1 MADGAGALSSKTTCP
16 YCGVGCGVSGLVGE
30 GRTLSI
36 SGDAAH
42 PANAGR
48 LCSKGSAL
56 GATVGLEGR
65 LLHPMIGERQVNWP
79 TAIAHVAKAFQR
91 TIARHGPDSVAFY
104 VSGQLLTEDYYVAN
118 KLMKGFIGS
127 GNIDTNSRLCMA
139 SAVAAHKQAFGAD
152 LVPGCYEDLSLA
164 DLIVFSGHNA
174 AWTHPVL
181 FRRMEAAKAK
191 GQRHVVIDPR
201 RTDTAETADLHL
213 ALGPQSDV
221 RLWNGLLADLLRRG
235 VVDQAYI
242 AAHVSGFDATIATL
256 SEADQSINTIAADCG
271 LAAAD
276 VETFYR
282 LFAEHDRTVTL
293 FSQGSNQSVQGVAK
307 ALAVINA
314 HLATGRIGK
323 PGACPFSITGQPNA
337 MGGREAGGMAN
348 TLAAHMEFNAP
359 DLDRV
364 RRFWSAPSM
373 ASQPGLKAV
382 DMFEAV
388 YEGRIKAI
396 WIMATNPAVSMPN
409 AARVRQA
416 LGKCPTVVVSD
427 CMADTDTLAFADVKL
442 PALAWGEKDG
452 TVTNSERCIS
462 RQRPLFS
469 GPGEAR
475 ADWRIVAEVA
485 QAMGFADAFNWR
497 RPYEVFREHARLT
510 RFENTARPLDLGPLA
525 GLSAE
530 AYDQLQPVQWPVKA
544 DGGGQARLFAD
555 GAYATP
561 DGRARMVPVQPKAV
575 AATDPGFPLS
585 LNTGRVRDHWHTLT
599 RTGLAPDLCRHAPE
613 PYVEIHPDDAEPLN
627 IGDGAL
633 TRVTTRHGEAV
644 AIAKLSPRQRRGAL
658 FMPMHWTDAYAPSG
672 RANPLVGSAV
682 DPQSGQPEFKH
693 TPARVATYRE
703 TWRGFFMAR
712 RPDVAPAGTALI
724 WRRIPSN
731 ACHLHEFAG
740 RGDAAE
746 RERVASALSGSPHP
760 ARELVNFEDRGTGAL
775 RRAAISE
782 GRLDWVLFLTTATRL
797 PARDWLL
804 GLFEADRLSDDARL
818 SLLAGRPLG
827 ELQVETGPM
836 VCACLKVGAL
846 TISRAMAAGAVSVEA
861 VGQATGAGTNCG
873 SCRPEILG
881 MLGRRPIEVPL
892 TPAQAGAQ
900 IEDRRRPK
908 VGSL

>member
-1 MADGAGALSSKTTCP
+1 MADGAGALGLNTTCP
-16 YCGVGCGVSGLVGE
+16 YCGVGCGVTGLVGE
-30 GRTLSI
+30 GRTLAV
-36 SGDAAH
+36 SGDPIH

-48 LCSKGSAL
+48 LCSKGSTL

-65 LLHPMIGERQVNWP
+65 LLHPMIGDRQVGWP
-79 TAIAHVAKAFQR
+79 AAIAHVAKAFQR

-139 SAVAAHKQAFGAD
+139 SAVAAHKLAFGAD

-181 FRRMEAAKAK
+181 FRRMEAAKAR

-213 ALGPQSDV
+213 ALKPQSDV
-221 RLWNGLLADLLRRG
+221 RLWNGLLAELLRRG
-235 VVDQAYI
+235 AVNRAYL
-242 AAHVSGFDATIATL
+242 AAHVLGF
-256 SEADQSINTIAADCG
+256 EAMIEALAEVDQSISAVAADCG
-271 LAAAD
+271 LAAAE

-293 FSQGSNQSVQGVAK
+293 FSQGSNQSTQGVAK

-348 TLAAHMEFNAP
+348 TLAAHMEFNPA

-364 RRFWSAPSM
+364 RRFWSAPNL
-373 ASQPGLKAV
+373 AKGPGLKAV

-388 YEGRIKAI
+388 HEGRIKAI

-409 AARVRQA
+409 AARVREA
-416 LGKCPTVVVSD
+416 LANCPTVVVSD
-427 CMADTDTLAFADVKL
+427 CMATTDTLALADVKL

-462 RQRPLFS
+462 RQRPLFA

-475 ADWRIVAEVA
+475 ADWRIVADVA
-485 QAMGFADAFNWR
+485 EAMGFADAFNWR
-497 RPYEVFREHARLT
+497 RPAEVFREHARLT
-510 RFENTARPLDLGPLA
+510 RFENAGRPLDLGPLS
-525 GLSAE
+525 GLSAD
-530 AYDQLQPVQWPVKA
+530 AYERLQPVQWPVKA
-544 DGGGQARLFAD
+544 DGVGQARLFAD
-555 GAYATP
+555 GVYATP
-561 DGRARMVPVQPKAV
+561 DGRARMIPVQAKA
-575 AATDPGFPLS
+575 AWPTDAGFPLS

-613 PYVEIHPDDAEPLN
+613 PYVEVHPDDAAPLN
-627 IGDGAL
+627 IAEGAL
-633 TRVTTRHGEAV
+633 TRVVTRHGEAV
-644 AIAKLSPRQRRGAL
+644 AIAKLSARQRRGSL

-672 RANPLVGSAV
+672 RANPLIGSAV

-693 TPARVATYRE
+693 TPARIAAFRE
-703 TWRGFFMAR
+703 TWRGFFIAR
-712 RPDVAPAGTALI
+712 QPETTPEGSALI
-724 WRRIPSN
+724 WRRIPSD

-740 RGDAAE
+740 RGDTTE
-746 RERVASALSGSPHP
+746 REVVAKALSGSPHP
-760 ARELVNFEDRGTGAL
+760 ARELINFEDRGTGAV
-775 RRAAISE
+775 RRAAIVE
-782 GRLDWVLFLTTATRL
+782 GRLAWVLFLTTAAQL
-797 PARDWLL
+797 PPRDWLL
-804 GLFEADRLSDDARL
+804 SLFEADRLSDDARL

-827 ELQVETGPM
+827 RLQAESGPM

-846 TISRAMAAGAVSVEA
+846 TIGRAIAAGAEGVEA
-861 VGQATGAGTNCG
+861 VGRITGAGTNCG
-873 SCRPEILG
+873 SCRPEILA
-881 MLGRRPIEVPL
+881 MMAR
-892 TPAQAGAQ
+892 TPVEQ
-900 IEDRRRPK
+900 IASANQEP
-908 VGSL
+908 VQTAA